1 LSDAGAIGTL
11 GRLLSDVTLDGG
23 LLVAISIIVIA
34 VFSVIFLAN
43 VGDPVESRVMITLV
57 GVGLVILAFFAAIGF
72 GLLVGIK
79 INIAIAWTLP
89 FIML

>member
-1 LSDAGAIGTL
+1 MK
-11 GRLLSDVTLDGG
+11 DVTLDNG
-23 LLVAISIIVIA
+23 LFVAVSIIVIA

-43 VGDPVESRVMITLV
+43 VGDFVESRVMITVV
-57 GVGLVILAFFAAIGF
+57 GVGLVILAFFASIGF

-79 INIAIAWTLP
+79 INITIAWTLP

>member
-1 LSDAGAIGTL
+1 LSDAGVIGTI
-11 GRLLSDVTLDGG
+11 GRLLKDITLDNG
-23 LLVAISIIVIA
+23 LLVAVSIVIIA
-34 VFSVIFLAN
+34 VFSVICLAS

-72 GLLVGIK
+72 GLLIGIK
-79 INIAIAWTLP
+79 INITIAWTLP